1 MQQSGDNS
9 TATAAPPT
17 DSSSV
22 AQPLPLQDSPSQD
35 LITRLNDLLT
45 QHKQPNA
52 PPEALHQ
59 FLTGA
64 LESVLQEPL
73 LHWWCDCDLRPVSM
87 ELLHLFSLS
96 ENSSL
101 QQYKSIIDNT
111 FALCVQCSEA
121 YIQERRIYLQTYVLN
136 LQCD

>member
-1 MQQSGDNS
+1 MQHSGDTS
-9 TATAAPPT
+9 MATAAT
-17 DSSSV
+17 RTTASSV
-22 AQPLPLQDSPSQD
+22 AQPPPLQDSPSQD

-45 QHKQPNA
+45 RHRQPNA

-64 LESVLQEPL
+64 LESVLREPL
-73 LHWWCDCDLRPVSM
+73 LHWWCDSDLRPVSM

-111 FALCVQCSEA
+111 FAMCVQCSEA
-121 YIQERRIYLQTYVLN
+121 YIQERRTYLDTYVLN
-136 LQCD
+136 